1 MALLDSFSDALKF
14 CSRCGGK
21 ISLNLNHKDKSIAG
35 VCLKCD
41 AVYYDNPK
49 IIVLSLIDY
58 KGKVL
63 LCKRAIK
70 PKLGC
75 WALPGGYLERNETVE
90 SAAIRET
97 KEETGVSVKNL
108 QLYSLV
114 NCPKINQV
122 YLVFRGSVDSDYTE
136 IGEESLEVNFYSE
149 CDIPWDSLSY
159 KLMNQVLDWFYEDKA
174 NGKFMFRT
182 HDTFEVCPD

>member
-1 MALLDSFSDALKF
+1 MTILDSFSDALNY
-14 CSRCGGK
+14 CSRCGGS
-21 ISLNLNHKDKSIAG
+21 ISLNSNRKDRAIAG
-35 VCLKCD
+35 VCVNCD

-63 LCKRAIK
+63 LCKRSIK

-75 WALPGGYLERNETVE
+75 WALPGGYMEKNETVE
-90 SAAIRET
+90 GAAIRET
-97 KEETGVSVKNL
+97 LEETGVMVPKL

-122 YLVFRGSVDSDYTE
+122 YFVYRGSVDTDHTE
-136 IGEESLEVNFYSE
+136 VGQESLDVNFYSE

-159 KLMNQVLDWFYEDKA
+159 KLMNQILDWFYEDQA
-174 NGKFMFRT
+174 NGKYLFRT
-182 HDTFEVCPD
+182 HETHEICPE